1 MASGLA
7 PSSRAPRTSAPP
19 RMWKLSIEDDEGNVT
34 SLPLHHDEYGLG
46 RAEANSIRLTDRNIS
61 RKHAKLR
68 RGPEGWLIADLTSYN
83 GTYVNGV
90 RVASEQLLQPTDI
103 IQLGDYRIEL
113 LDEVAAQPA
122 APGAAASASAA
133 APVPGH
139 HRPDRLVV
147 VVGPTPGAEF
157 PLDRELLL
165 IGRAEDAN
173 VSINHSS
180 VSRLHAELV
189 ALGNGRYEVVDK
201 ASANGIRINGVEL
214 KRGILEAGDALEL
227 GDVRLRF
234 VGAGKTFRS
243 VVDPSHV
250 LAGGFDGSAA
260 SVRPGTKPA
269 GANATRLIAVCVGIV
284 VVAAILGVVAL
295 RGSSATPQGDP
306 GGPTKVVVPADEASA
321 KLLKEASDL
330 TDKQDFEGA
339 HAKVLRIAENSA
351 AREDDVFKKV
361 EGAWADSLFARAE
374 KGTDPEEKRR
384 VLTQITSTGTVD
396 GQRRAKALELIN
408 QLDAVSPPPTARPV
422 FAGGPAPAGTGAVAA
437 APTVAKTAD
446 PAPGPITPPSAPGA
460 PDEAAIRRS
469 LEPKV
474 WAGKG
479 SVGDIKMLKAICSH
493 MGDRACRERANAMLK
508 AKMENP

>member
-1 MASGLA
+1 
-7 PSSRAPRTSAPP
+7 
-19 RMWKLSIEDDEGNVT
+19 MWKLSIEDDEGNVT

-68 RGPEGWLIADLTSYN
+68 RGPQGWLVSDLQSYN

-90 RVASEQLLQPTDI
+90 RVAAEQPLQPTDI

-122 APGAAASASAA
+122 APGASQ
-133 APVPGH
+133 APTAPQPIPGH
-139 HRPDRLVV
+139 HRPDRLIV
-147 VVGPTPGAEF
+147 VVGPTPGMEF
-157 PLDRELLL
+157 PLDRADLQL

-173 VSINHSS
+173 ISINHSS
-180 VSRLHAELV
+180 VSRLHAEIV

-201 ASANGIRINGVEL
+201 GSANGIRINGVEL

-234 VGAGKTFRS
+234 VGAGKVFRS
-243 VVDPSHV
+243 MVDPHL

-269 GANATRLIAVCVGIV
+269 GANATRIIAVCVG
-284 VVAAILGVVAL
+284 VVAIAAIIGVVAL
-295 RGSSATPQGDP
+295 RGSGTSTNADP
-306 GGPTKVVVPADEASA
+306 GGPTKIVVPTDEAAA

-330 TDKQDFEGA
+330 VEKGDFDGG
-339 HAKVLRIAENSA
+339 HAKVAQIAENSA

-361 EGAWADSLFARAE
+361 EGAWADSLFAKAD
-374 KGTDPEEKRR
+374 KASDPDEKRKL
-384 VLTQITSTGTVD
+384 LTQITSTGTVD
-396 GQRRAKALELIN
+396 GQRRAKALDLLN
-408 QLDAVSPPPTARPV
+408 QLDAVSPPPTAKPV
-422 FAGGPAPAGTGAVAA
+422 FNGVAMAGTGAVAA
-437 APTVAKTAD
+437 PPTKTAE
-446 PAPGPITPPSAPGA
+446 PTPTPVSAPPAPGA
-460 PDEAAIRRS
+460 PDEAAIRKS

-479 SVGDIKMLKAICSH
+479 SINDIKMLKAICSH
-493 MGDRACRERANAMLK
+493 MGDRACRDRAGAMLK